1 MTQKK
6 REELK
11 PPAFFVYRFFNH
23 FHWKISM

>member
-1 MTQKK
+1 MKQKNAGGFS
-6 REELK
+6 